1 MPLLPGQSAPL
12 TITDAVSC
20 LSDFKVKCYVRLDL
34 VALPHYNVF
43 ASRLFTSEVGKGRKK
58 AAAKSRTAKGDNSDG
73 IKTNKGVPKV
83 QIDLKRRQLLIQ
95 KSVEPCFC
103 KSHMM
108 CQGVKSKF
116 SKLGRDLSVLP
127 SDTS

>member
-1 MPLLPGQSAPL
+1 MSVLIWLPWPFL
-12 TITDAVSC
+12 I
-20 LSDFKVKCYVRLDL
+20 
-34 VALPHYNVF
+34 PHYNVF
-43 ASRLFTSEVGKGRKK
+43 AYRLFTSEVGKGRKK
-58 AAAKSRTAKGDNSDG
+58 AAAKSRTTKDSDV
-73 IKTNKGVPKV
+73 IKTHKGVPKKDV
-83 QIDLKRRQLLIQ
+83 ELMQIDLKRRQLLIQ

-116 SKLGRDLSVLP
+116 SKLGRDISVLP